1 MPFGKYTLS
10 GAATLFV
17 QSRARDFTDR
27 REHERRQSSTIEIN
41 LSQRTLRNTWLVGI
55 ASEWFANRTPTDPLP
70 SAYVYT
76 GPSIYAHDELPV
88 TSWLTASGS
97 ARLDYHLDDGA
108 HLSPRGAALVH
119 GGPWAARISGGR
131 SYSKPKQLTEE
142 TEAAGFA
149 GLTVIGPL
157 DPEYADSVSADL
169 THTTRSSIVS
179 VTVFRGQ
186 VNHPTLVDRT
196 TYTLRTQEQPVKSG
210 GVELLGMLRKAAFSV
225 TGTYTYARTREAD
238 GGELALTP
246 RHSASVIAA
255 VTGARGRI
263 GVEYFFTGEQQLDRN
278 PYRSTSEPYS
288 VVNLVGEYR
297 ISHVRL
303 FVNGQNLTNVHQTHW
318 DPIARSA
325 PDVDGRWTVDA
336 WAPLAGRIV
345 NFGIRIPF

>member
-1 MPFGKYTLS
+1 
-10 GAATLFV
+10 
-17 QSRARDFTDR
+17 
-27 REHERRQSSTIEIN
+27 
-41 LSQRTLRNTWLVGI
+41 
-55 ASEWFANRTPTDPLP
+55 
-70 SAYVYT
+70 
-76 GPSIYAHDELPV
+76 
-88 TSWLTASGS
+88 
-97 ARLDYHLDDGA
+97 
-108 HLSPRGAALVH
+108 
-119 GGPWAARISGGR
+119 
-131 SYSKPKQLTEE
+131 
-142 TEAAGFA
+142 
-149 GLTVIGPL
+149 
-157 DPEYADSVSADL
+157 
-169 THTTRSSIVS
+169 
-179 VTVFRGQ
+179 VFRAQ

-288 VVNLVGEYR
+288 VINLVGEYR

-325 PDVDGRWTVDA
+325 PDVDGRWTVDP